1 MLADRDDEA
10 RLQLATQVSMETNQ
24 MTPLIK
30 EELRLSIIKKR
41 HASGQEDIKVEF
53 KDAEKH
59 ELTAYEKQKRER
71 RREQNRRAAR
81 RCREKKKLQQC
92 GDTQY
97 FTNIIDHNS
106 ELQTQVKALRREK
119 IILQDLLNDH
129 ISSGCCRQVKLE
141 NEAMPGDPVT
151 PDIRA
156 ALTPRPL
163 EVPGNIETIPGVNV
177 GPPDN
182 TLPSFSQ
189 TFLENGSPILVNQDT
204 FQFLS
209 AIQDMRTGSSPART
223 WSGTS
228 DDVTPSETLPEA
240 IFDALDPL
248 ANDDVFYD
256 NDQFTTKKTNDEAI
270 ADLMDRCQD
279 LVDGEFFLQADTF
292 QDLNAFDPN
301 EP

>member
-1 MLADRDDEA
+1 ML
-10 RLQLATQVSMETNQ
+10 
-24 MTPLIK
+24 
-30 EELRLSIIKKR
+30 
-41 HASGQEDIKVEF
+41 
-53 KDAEKH
+53 
-59 ELTAYEKQKRER
+59 
-71 RREQNRRAAR
+71 
-81 RCREKKKLQQC
+81 
-92 GDTQY
+92 QY

-106 ELQTQVKALRREK
+106 ELQTQVKVLRREK
-119 IILQDLLNDH
+119 IMLQELLNDH

-141 NEAMPGDPVT
+141 NEALPGDPVT
-151 PDIRA
+151 PDITA

-163 EVPGNIETIPGVNV
+163 EVHGNIETIPVVNV

-209 AIQDMRTGSSPART
+209 AIQDMRTSSSSART

-256 NDQFTTKKTNDEAI
+256 NEQTKKTNDEAI

-279 LVDGEFFLQADTF
+279 FVDGEFFLQEDTF